1 MELEHWKAVV
11 GQIIEELNVDEYL
24 DKKAIDLLF
33 FRIGTDFRIDIFDQ
47 LKSMLSNIDDKY

>member
-1 MELEHWKAVV
+1 MESSSWS
-11 GQIIEELNVDEYL
+11 QIIEELNVDDQL
-24 DKKAIDLLF
+24 DKKAISLLF